1 MAAREGSKAQP
12 SSAPLLER
20 DREQA
25 AVERVLES
33 AREASGGIL
42 LIEGPPGIGKTELV
56 LWALR
61 RAEAEGMAVASARA
75 SEFEREL
82 AFGIVRQLL
91 ERSVA
96 RSGEDEARELFAGAA
111 GLARPV
117 FEPWALVDVGSEP
130 GADQTFSALHGLYWL
145 CANLTQRTPWLL
157 AIDDAHWADLASLR
171 FLAYLGARLEGL
183 AIALLVA
190 TRPPERPVEEE
201 ALGRLERDPRAT
213 KVSPAPLTV
222 EAISSIIAG
231 ETGDEPEL
239 EFARACERATGGVP
253 LLVRELGREF
263 GLRGIA
269 PVANSAGRVAE
280 VGPRT
285 IGRYVVA
292 RVRRLMPEAERIARA
307 AAVLG
312 PDAELPRVA
321 ELARVEVDTAL
332 TALDAL
338 AAAGVISSLRPLEF
352 AHPVVRAAIYGELA
366 AGERGR
372 MHGEAAA
379 MLAAQG
385 IAEER
390 VASHLLTATPS
401 GDPQAVRLL
410 VRTARAA
417 SARGAPGSAAA
428 YLERALAEPPDAA
441 ARGDVLHELGQA
453 EVHAGRSDHAEGH
466 LREALRLT
474 AAGRARALIARDL
487 AGCLRLR
494 WRHGAASRVI
504 AKSLAELGPSD
515 GDLALSLKAELALI
529 AALEPTAHADLDTRI
544 DLSEL
549 AQRGSEATAKC
560 LAALTADAGVRRRR
574 SAAEV
579 RELAA
584 GARDAG
590 ILDDLAHGGSLWI
603 NAVAPL
609 VVADGFALAE
619 TMLAEAFDAAG
630 QRSSV
635 VFTSR
640 AYVSRSL
647 LRLRQGDL
655 REAQADAEAALATG
669 GDLGFVFAVLSL
681 GVLVDAHRERG
692 DLDAAEAALT
702 KAGLDD
708 EIPDTF
714 IHNFAL
720 RPRAE
725 MRVAAGR
732 LEAGIA
738 DLDELGRRLVA
749 RGQDNPALHPW
760 RSALATALLRLGEA
774 ERARALAEE
783 ELDLARPWGARRA
796 IGIALRAV
804 GLCEAADGDLAHLRE
819 SVEVLAGTGA
829 ELEHARS
836 LVELGAAIRRLGTR
850 AQAREHLREGME
862 LAHHCGAAPLVERA
876 REELLATGARPR
888 RIVRTGIA
896 ALTPSQL
903 RVAHMAAEGLT
914 NREIAQALFVTQRT
928 VEGHLTHAFQKLDVT
943 SRGQLA
949 ERLAAEADFPR

>member
-1 MAAREGSKAQP
+1 MTRHEGSTAEP

-20 DREQA
+20 DRELA

-33 AREASGGIL
+33 ARDASGGIL

-91 ERSVA
+91 EPSVVRIA
-96 RSGEDEARELFAGAA
+96 EDEARELFAGAA
-111 GLARPV
+111 RLARPV
-117 FEPWALVDVGSEP
+117 FEPWALMDGGSDP
-130 GADQTFSALHGLYWL
+130 GADQTFSVLHGLYWL
-145 CANLTQRTPWLL
+145 CANLAQRKPWLI
-157 AIDDAHWADLASLR
+157 AVDDAHWADLASLR
-171 FLAYLGARLEGL
+171 FLGYLGRRLEGL
-183 AIALLVA
+183 AIALLIA
-190 TRPPERPVEEE
+190 TRPPTSPVEEPLARFE
-201 ALGRLERDPRAT
+201 DDPEAT
-213 KVSPAPLTV
+213 KVTPAPLTV

-239 EFARACERATGGVP
+239 DFVRVCERATGGVP
-253 LLVRELGREF
+253 LLVRELSREL

-269 PVANSAGRVAE
+269 PVADSAGRVAE
-280 VGPRT
+280 IGPRA
-285 IGRYVVA
+285 IARYVVA

-321 ELARVEVDTAL
+321 ELARVEIDP
-332 TALDAL
+332 AL
-338 AAAGVISSLRPLEF
+338 AAIDALVEAGVISSVRPLEF
-352 AHPVVRAAIYGELA
+352 AHPVVQAAIYGELA
-366 AGERGR
+366 PSERGR
-372 MHGEAAA
+372 MHAAA
-379 MLAAQG
+379 AATLAAQG
-385 IAEER
+385 IEEER
-390 VASHLLTATPS
+390 VATHLLSATPAS
-401 GDPQAVRLL
+401 DPHAVQLL
-410 VRTARAA
+410 IRTARAA
-417 SARGAPGSAAA
+417 IARGAPGSAAA

-441 ARGDVLHELGQA
+441 ARGDVLHELGLA
-453 EVHAGRSDHAEGH
+453 EVHAGRGDEAEDH

-474 AAGRARALIARDL
+474 PAGRTRALIARDL

-494 WRHGAASRVI
+494 WRHVEASRVI
-504 AKSLAELGPSD
+504 AESLAELHASD
-515 GDLALSLKAELALI
+515 RDLALSLKAELALI
-529 AALEPTAHADLDTRI
+529 AALEPTAHTGI
-544 DLSEL
+544 EPVIEMSEL
-549 AQRGSEATAKC
+549 AGRGSEATAKS

-579 RELAA
+579 CELAA
-584 GARDAG
+584 RSRDTG

-609 VVADGFALAE
+609 VIADGFALAE
-619 TMLAEAFDAAG
+619 TMLAEAFDAASK
-630 QRSSV
+630 RSSV

-640 AYVSRSL
+640 AYVARSL

-655 REAQADAEAALATG
+655 REAQADAVAALATG

-692 DLDAAEAALT
+692 DVDAAEAAVA

-725 MRVAAGR
+725 MRIAAGR
-732 LEAGIA
+732 VEAGIA
-738 DLDELGRRLVA
+738 DLDELGRRLAA

-760 RSALATALLRLGEA
+760 RSALAGALLRAGKA
-774 ERARALAEE
+774 ERARALAVQ
-783 ELDLARPWGARRA
+783 ELELARPWGADRA

-804 GLCEAADGDLAHLRE
+804 GLCEAADGDIAHLHE
-819 SVEVLAGTGA
+819 SADVLAGTGA
-829 ELEHARS
+829 RLEYARS
-836 LVELGAAIRRLGTR
+836 LVELGAAIRRRGRR
-850 AQAREHLREGME
+850 AQAREPLREGME
-862 LAHHCGAAPLVERA
+862 LAHHCGAAPLVEQA
-876 REELLATGARPR
+876 RGEVLATGARPR
-888 RIVRTGIA
+888 RIVRTGVA
-896 ALTPSQL
+896 ALTPSEL
-903 RVAHMAAEGLT
+903 RVAHMAAEGMT

-943 SRGQLA
+943 SRGHLA
-949 ERLAAEADFPR
+949 DRLAAKS